1 MIEGE
6 LIADKKSLE
15 DLLLLQIFC
24 REELVICWREERRKD
39 SSSIGTSIVGREET
53 TCMLSYT
60 SLSLFFL

>member
-1 MIEGE
+1 VIEEE
-6 LIADKKSLE
+6 LIADEKSWQ
-15 DLLLLQIFC
+15 DFLLLQICC

-39 SSSIGTSIVGREET
+39 SSSIGTSIVGTEET

>member
-1 MIEGE
+1 MIEEE
-6 LIADKKSLE
+6 LIADKRSWE
-15 DLLLLQIFC
+15 DLLLQICC